1 MKKVD
6 TRGIAILA
14 RPSRIA
20 FAVQRAGLPTDSR
33 ATHCVV
39 FPKADA
45 ICPAKRAIAGGTVGA
60 AATPANREVS
70 RRARCAHGPGG
81 SDALPQRS
89 EILVR
94 RQRRT
99 LQALYASAQGSVAR
113 VRIVCPDLVEHRRA
127 IVSRRHGTARLV
139 HQTPADACRTGSEQ
153 VAKHT
158 EARRLRR
165 EETFRSIQVANQ
177 AAPLGCHVQHQ
188 LQALPRQPG
197 SSASPPT
204 RRRSHRPRRRSPSRM
219 PSVAARSSE
228 ASSGVCGSSSRVR

>member
-1 MKKVD
+1 MGQGEV
-6 TRGIAILA
+6 TLYRNE
-14 RPSRIA
+14 
-20 FAVQRAGLPTDSR
+20 
-33 ATHCVV
+33 
-39 FPKADA
+39 
-45 ICPAKRAIAGGTVGA
+45 AK
-60 AATPANREVS
+60 
-70 RRARCAHGPGG
+70 
-81 SDALPQRS
+81 
-89 EILVR
+89 ILVR

-197 SSASPPT
+197 QFGITAYQAQVPSTAQAVAQSYAIGSRQVERSLVRRLRLLFAGQMTMCVVSHRQRRRPGKGQARHESAS
-204 RRRSHRPRRRSPSRM
+204 RNRHRPTCINREARFIQLERSFRRQIYRPHAVPQATRQSLPR
-219 PSVAARSSE
+219 R
-228 ASSGVCGSSSRVR
+228 